1 MFVKL
6 IAINISLEN
15 LNYYLNEEFLGSEN
29 ISVYIKSMRIGLCCV
44 ENALLQLYM
53 DRMKCDSRD
62 DSCEIDLCKMA
73 TATIL
78 SFSFKL
84 GVFFKISQNKS
95 DYNTALKFHQICQ
108 ELIACILSLQT
119 SDKNNMGLT
128 FSGNNIKC
136 IFQEYSKKISELM
149 LQAIDN
155 WNLDKK
161 GLLYKMFGAIFKELP
176 LLC

>member
-6 IAINISLEN
+6 IAINNSLEN

-29 ISVYIKSMRIGLCCV
+29 ISVYIKSMRIGLCCL

-62 DSCEIDLCKMA
+62 DSCEIDVCKMA

-108 ELIACILSLQT
+108 ELVACILSLQT
-119 SDKNNMGLT
+119 SDKNNMVLT
-128 FSGNNIKC
+128 YSGNDIKC
-136 IFQEYSKKISELM
+136 IFQEYSKTISELM
-149 LQAIDN
+149 VQAIDN
-155 WNLDKK
+155 WNLDKN
-161 GLLYKMFGAIFKELP
+161 GLLYKMFGSIFKELP